1 MQKQEASVCLLNLM
15 NADTGAYNSART
27 PLGSI
32 ADVNQ
37 LLNGEAHTYYI
48 IAGIKDEHTATKI
61 TEYLTDHGR
70 ACTLSLSDEY
80 GRGAAYR
87 SLCAALSAQGVPRLT
102 WAGASSAI
110 AATAATELGWP
121 VVKQTF
127 VADNIEVCLIHSLHG
142 SGDWPALKPA
152 APAAPQK
159 EEIKIGQK
167 NDGTVYIECFTCD
180 HIDA

>member
-1 MQKQEASVCLLNLM
+1 MQKEEASVCLLNLM
-15 NADTGAYNSART
+15 NADAGSYNSART

-37 LLNGEAHTYYI
+37 LLSGEAHTYYI
-48 IAGIKDEHTATKI
+48 IAGIKDKPTATKI
-61 TEYLTDHGR
+61 TEYLADCGR

-80 GRGAAYR
+80 GRGATHR
-87 SLCAALSAQGVPRLT
+87 SLCAALSAQGAPCLT
-102 WAGASSAI
+102 WTSASSGI
-110 AATAATELGWP
+110 ELGWP
-121 VVKQTF
+121 VIKQTF
-127 VADNIEVCLIHSLHG
+127 VADNLEVCLIHSLHG
-142 SGDWPALKPA
+142 TSAWPALKPA

-167 NDGTVYIECFTCD
+167 NDGTVYIECYTCD